1 MRKSL
6 FWIVLISPYLSF
18 AQLSDSSKTQLKN
31 SAQTLIDS
39 KDGNLLLAA
48 YGEVH
53 FNQPMAEKTS
63 YNGSLDVH
71 RQVLLFGYKFDNKT
85 SFITEIEIEHIKEVY
100 LEQAFLNYKAK
111 PWLNIQAGLLL
122 IPIGIINE
130 YHEPTTFNGV
140 ERPLINSTIIPT
152 TWREIGAGVAGNI
165 TSIGLRYQLYA
176 VNGPLGFDNEA
187 KLNGEKPIR
196 GARQKGSQVT
206 MTGIDVSGRLTYYGV
221 HGLNLA
227 LSGYWGKTES
237 SLYHNLH
244 DDSLS
249 MKSRADSSSVGVRMI
264 SGDFRFQKKN
274 FEARG
279 ELILM
284 NLSNTSQYNAF
295 TNQDLGKTAYGY
307 YAEVGYN
314 IGKLIH
320 AKNKV
325 VPFFRYSNYDT
336 HQQISA
342 SLIANPNYKNWAYTS
357 GISWFINPNFVVKG
371 DYQHFINGNNN
382 TLNMINLGVGY
393 WFR

>member
-165 TSIGLRYQLYA
+165 PSIGLRYQLYA

-221 HGLNLA
+221 RGLNLA

-336 HQQISA
+336 HQQTSA
-342 SLIANPNYKNWAYTS
+342 SLISNPNYKNWAYTS

>member
-1 MRKSL
+1 MRKPL

-221 HGLNLA
+221 RGLNLA

-336 HQQISA
+336 HQQTSA

>member
-221 HGLNLA
+221 RGLNLA

>member
-1 MRKSL
+1 
-6 FWIVLISPYLSF
+6 
-18 AQLSDSSKTQLKN
+18 
-31 SAQTLIDS
+31 
-39 KDGNLLLAA
+39 
-48 YGEVH
+48 
-53 FNQPMAEKTS
+53 
-63 YNGSLDVH
+63 
-71 RQVLLFGYKFDNKT
+71 
-85 SFITEIEIEHIKEVY
+85 
-100 LEQAFLNYKAK
+100 
-111 PWLNIQAGLLL
+111 
-122 IPIGIINE
+122 
-130 YHEPTTFNGV
+130 
-140 ERPLINSTIIPT
+140 
-152 TWREIGAGVAGNI
+152 
-165 TSIGLRYQLYA
+165 
-176 VNGPLGFDNEA
+176 
-187 KLNGEKPIR
+187 
-196 GARQKGSQVT
+196 

-221 HGLNLA
+221 RGLNLA

-336 HQQISA
+336 HQQTSA

>member
-165 TSIGLRYQLYA
+165 PSIGLRYQLYA

-221 HGLNLA
+221 RGLNLA